1 MRHMIRGLVPL
12 LALVL
17 VTAPAARAAQTALA
31 GAAGSHASPAW
42 SPRANGS
49 EQQADSLYRA
59 ARHALDDG
67 DYRRAASLFGQV
79 AERYDRTSVAPDALY
94 WSAFAL
100 YRTGNARDLSSA
112 LGALQTLGRRYP
124 QSSANRGDAPSLRIR
139 ICGELARRGDQD
151 CAQQVAAAADSASGR
166 NMSAAAPQGTA
177 CPSADDENDP
187 RIMALNALLQ
197 MNSEQALPILER
209 VLARRDACSE
219 VLRAKAVFLVA
230 QHRSERTADI
240 LLGVAKNDP
249 DEDVREQA
257 IFWLGNVRDP
267 RVLGILSD
275 IVTGNAG
282 QAMKNKAVFAISQV
296 RDDSAAALLR
306 NIALRDGLDK
316 EIRMQAILW
325 LGQRRGATS
334 ADFLKSLYGRVQD
347 PELKDRVLFSL
358 SQQRGADNAQW
369 LLGIAQN
376 EREDM
381 DTRKQAL
388 FYAGQ
393 ARTLSLGDL
402 GALYDRMKDREMKE
416 QIIFVYS
423 QRRDSAAVD
432 KLMDIAKNDADRELR
447 AKAVFWLG
455 QSHDPRVAKF
465 LEELIS
471 K

>member
-1 MRHMIRGLVPL
+1 MQHTIRGLVPM
-12 LALVL
+12 LAMVF
-17 VTAPAARAAQTALA
+17 VSAPAALIAQTALA
-31 GAAGSHASPAW
+31 PGSYAAPAR
-42 SPRANGS
+42 SPRADGV

-79 AERYDRTSVAPDALY
+79 AERYARTSVAPDALY

-100 YRTGNARDLSSA
+100 YRAGNARDLSSA
-112 LGALQTLGRRYP
+112 LGALETLGQRYP

-166 NMSAAAPQGTA
+166 NMSAASQGTS

-275 IVTGNAG
+275 IVTSNAG
-282 QAMKNKAVFAISQV
+282 QAMKNKAIFAISQV

-306 NIALRDGLDK
+306 NIALRDGLDR
-316 EIRMQAILW
+316 EVRMQAILW
-325 LGQRRGATS
+325 LGQRRGAAS
-334 ADFLKSLYGRVQD
+334 ADFLKSLYARVQD
-347 PELKDRVLFSL
+347 AELKDRVLFSL

-369 LLGIAQN
+369 LLGIARN

-393 ARTLSLGDL
+393 ARALSLSDL
-402 GALYDRMKDREMKE
+402 GALYDRMKDRELKE

-455 QSHDPRVAKF
+455 QSRDPRVAKF